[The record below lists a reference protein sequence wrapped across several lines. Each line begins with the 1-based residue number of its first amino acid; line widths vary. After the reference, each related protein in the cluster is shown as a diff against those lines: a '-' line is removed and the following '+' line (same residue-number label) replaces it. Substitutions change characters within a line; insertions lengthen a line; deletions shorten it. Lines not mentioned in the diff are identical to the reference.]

1 MRKLFPNSLLTFVSK
16 IHRGEIIEK
25 AIRESGYSITTVAQ
39 RLGKSRRWM
48 YLLFENPVVS
58 IELILQIGKII
69 YHDFSLEF
77 PEIIQ
82 GKKVANETENKGYGN
97 NDEVSFWKEKY
108 FSLLE
113 EYNALL
119 KQELGKK

>member
-1 MRKLFPNSLLTFVSK
+1 MRKLFPNSLLTFVSML
-16 IHRGEIIEK
+16 HRGEVIEK

-48 YLLFENPVVS
+48 YLLFENPAVS

-77 PEIIQ
+77 PEVIQ
-82 GKKVANETENKGYGN
+82 GKYKSHDITP
-97 NDEVSFWKEKY
+97 
-108 FSLLE
+108 
-113 EYNALL
+113 
-119 KQELGKK
+119 KKINFTFILN